1 MTFRSVRV
9 AAALLAI
16 VATTAPSG
24 LSAQLIRSTGV
35 NLVLGRDQS
44 WLVSTNAGV
53 NFGAAFFVTTPPSPP
68 WLANTGAYAWIS
80 ATESGT
86 GAPSGSYVFR
96 EVFDLTGYNAS
107 TFGFDFRCSK
117 DNDGGTYKLNGSAA
131 SAAVCAPLNT
141 YSFGST
147 VSLNS
152 GFVPGS
158 NTIDF
163 FVTGDQTTD
172 GFVLSVDAIRATP
185 LGTSTV
191 PEPATMGLLATGLV
205 SLTALRRRKK

>member
-9 AAALLAI
+9 AASLLAF
-16 VATTAPSG
+16 VATTAPAVLSG
-24 LSAQLIRSTGV
+24 QLIRSTGV
-35 NLVLGRDQS
+35 NLLTGRDQS
-44 WLVSTNAGV
+44 WSVSTDAGV
-53 NFGAAFFVTTPPSPP
+53 SFGAAYFNTSPP
-68 WLANTGAYAWIS
+68 GVWLADTPAYAWIS
-80 ATESGT
+80 ATTTGT
-86 GAPSGSYVFR
+86 GAPSSSYIFR
-96 EVFDLTGYNAS
+96 EVFNLTGYNAS

-117 DNDGGTYKLNGSAA
+117 DNAGGTYSINSGAA
-131 SAAVCAPLNT
+131 SAAVCAAVNT
-141 YSFGST
+141 YTFGST
-147 VSLNS
+147 VSLNG
-152 GFVPGS
+152 GFNAGS

-163 FVTGDQTTD
+163 FVSGDNTTD